1 MVRAGRDGVYIEAFE
16 KGSVAIGWS
25 VLGGLT
31 QPRIKAEV
39 KHRNGSMGTPVIR
52 GFIGAL
58 REGGSGLFVSTGGY
72 S

>member
-1 MVRAGRDGVYIEAFE
+1 MVRAGHDGVYVEGFE

-39 KHRNGSMGTPVIR
+39 KHRNGLMGTPVIR